1 MLTLYFLIV
10 VFFLLRLYG
19 ITNPPLEVN
28 HNWRQVTTNMYARNF
43 LEVDDNPLYCRVDM
57 AGDLTG
63 ITAKEFP
70 LFNYLIYV
78 AAEVFG
84 WQHWYGRLIS
94 LVVSSFGV
102 WFFYLLVKNYVA
114 GIGKPVGISKP
125 AGTSKPNDTFQN
137 QRFEAIATSPAR
149 SGLEI
154 SPFWSSFPILR
165 SEGAIAYP
173 ATVILLS
180 SIWFGHSRIIMPD
193 TFSVSLV
200 LAGLWFG
207 REWLHRGGSWRLVL
221 FGLLGTLGALSKL
234 PSGFLLAA
242 LAFPFFD
249 KTILPKRKIGL
260 AAMGAVL
267 LACCGWWY
275 FWWLPQVIQTYGFEH
290 YPMRSLG
297 TGMREILNGL
307 PTVFER
313 FYRSALKSYVG
324 FGLYVAG
331 LGLAIWRREWR
342 LLGLFGLLSAV
353 FVGYMFKS
361 GSSFY
366 HHNYYIIPFVPV
378 MAVMAGFAL
387 AQIPG
392 PWLRN
397 LLLLAVAVEGIA
409 NQQDAFRIKK
419 SELPKLQLEPIADS
433 LSQRSDLVA
442 FYSEEG
448 NPHEMYFAHRKG
460 WLVSAAQIKDTS
472 YLADLRERGCRLLF
486 INKKSLEKGKW
497 PRREAIYEDD
507 NYLVFRLVD

>member
-1 MLTLYFLIV
+1 MSTKATFSILHYLSCQKSNELKSLDAYAVFLIV

-28 HNWRQVTTNMYARNF
+28 HNWRQATTNMYARNF
-43 LEVDDNPLYCRVDM
+43 LEVDNNPLYCRVDM
-57 AGDLTG
+57 AGDLSG

-70 LFNYLIYV
+70 LFNYLIYL

-94 LVVSSFGV
+94 LVVSSFGI
-102 WFFYLLVKNYVA
+102 WFFYLLVKIYLDAPQSSIVNRQ
-114 GIGKPVGISKP
+114 SK
-125 AGTSKPNDTFQN
+125 
-137 QRFEAIATSPAR
+137 IA
-149 SGLEI
+149 
-154 SPFWSSFPILR
+154 F
-165 SEGAIAYP
+165 P
-173 ATVILLS
+173 ATVILLC

-207 REWLHRGGSWRLVL
+207 LEWLHRGGAWRLVL

-260 AAMGAVL
+260 AAMGTVL

-275 FWWLPQVIQTYGFEH
+275 FQWLPQVIQTYGFEH

-297 TGMREILNGL
+297 TGMREILHGL

-331 LGLAIWRREWR
+331 LGLAIYRKEWK
-342 LLGLFGLLSAV
+342 LLGLFGLLSVV

-387 AQIPG
+387 AQIPRQ
-392 PWLRN
+392 WVRN

-419 SELPKLQLEPIADS
+419 SELPKLQLETIADS
-433 LSQRSDLVA
+433 LSQRSDIVA

-448 NPHEMYFAHRKG
+448 NPQEMYFAHRKG

-486 INKKSLEKGKW
+486 INKKWLEKGKW
-497 PRREAIYEDD
+497 PPWEVIYEDD
-507 NYLVFRLVD
+507 NYLVFKLID